1 METNMGFGD
10 GEHSSA
16 DTLKKRISIKAK
28 EGNLSGLQELVKR
41 MKSTQRDAFRG
52 KYGNL
57 LNLLEVEVQTSAITT
72 LAQYYDPPLRCF
84 TYQDFQLTPTI
95 EEFEQILDMPL
106 EGNAPNNNL
115 GQYTPVLMLSEIMKI
130 HPMKLESK
138 LTIKGKARGI
148 PQEYLKWY
156 LHQLAAGEKWET
168 FMDVLALIL
177 YGVMLFPNVE
187 NFVDCVAMNAFVGYK
202 SRSENPVPA
211 ILAEVYGT
219 LNQCHEL
226 KRRKMLCCLPVLYVW
241 FISRV
246 SKGTLNAT
254 YLVEE
259 LLQCKLEIKGVNE
272 WAQLCASLSE
282 EKIR

>member
-1 METNMGFGD
+1 
-10 GEHSSA
+10 
-16 DTLKKRISIKAK
+16 
-28 EGNLSGLQELVKR
+28 
-41 MKSTQRDAFRG
+41 
-52 KYGNL
+52 
-57 LNLLEVEVQTSAITT
+57 
-72 LAQYYDPPLRCF
+72 
-84 TYQDFQLTPTI
+84 
-95 EEFEQILDMPL
+95 MPL
-106 EGNAPNNNL
+106 EGKAPYNYL
-115 GQYTPVLMLSEIMKI
+115 GQYTIVLMLPEIVKI

-138 LTIKGKARGI
+138 LTIKGTARGI
-148 PQEYLKWY
+148 PQEYLEWY

-177 YGVMLFPNVE
+177 YGIMLFPNVE
-187 NFVDCVAMNAFVGYK
+187 NFVDCAAMNAFVGYK
-202 SRSENPVPA
+202 SRSENPVPT
-211 ILAEVYGT
+211 IVAEVYGT